1 MFREIDQTI
10 QSYASIALYTHVLP
24 DMDALGSQ
32 CGLKLL
38 LQQRYPEKKI
48 VALGDINN
56 VPLDFP
62 MDNEADVDVASTLAI
77 VLDTSN
83 VERVSN
89 QSFLQCDKVIKID
102 HHVDY
107 TPYGDLSYVDTST
120 ISTCSIIIRMAREL
134 GYVFSQDSANFL
146 LFGLITDSGR
156 FRFPNT
162 RAEDFE
168 HAAFLL
174 NHGADLQFIYD
185 SFYVKPLSKKQ
196 VDIYAH
202 NRFQVEANVAYV
214 KTTPDDAKHLSA
226 DLSYIKSG
234 AINVLQDIEGVR
246 AWATFTQLTP
256 QDPIYVELRG
266 RIPVLSIAVAHGGGG
281 HQLACGCVAASWDEV
296 DQIIQELHAI
306 TA

>member
-1 MFREIDQTI
+1 MFREIDQLI
-10 QSYASIALYTHVLP
+10 KSYDSVVIYTHVIP

-38 LQQRYPEKKI
+38 LQAQYPDKKI
-48 VALGDINN
+48 YALGDINDVPVAFPIDQEQD
-56 VPLDFP
+56 VPL
-62 MDNEADVDVASTLAI
+62 ASSLAL

-89 QSFLQCDKVIKID
+89 QSFLRCDKVIKID
-102 HHVDY
+102 HHVDN
-107 TPYGDLSYVDTST
+107 TPFGDVSYVDTST
-120 ISTCSIIIRMAREL
+120 ISTCSIIATMAREL
-134 GYVFSQDSANFL
+134 GYPFTRDSANFL

-162 RAEDFE
+162 RAIDFD

-185 SFYVKPLSKKQ
+185 NIYVKPLSKKAI
-196 VDIYAH
+196 DIYAH
-202 NRFQVEANVAYV
+202 NNLVVEDTVAYI
-214 KTTPDDAKHLSA
+214 KTTPNEAKNLAA

-234 AINVLQDIEGVR
+234 AINVLQDIQGVNC
-246 AWATFTQLTP
+246 WATFTQLTP
-256 QDPIYVELRG
+256 ADPIYVELRG

-281 HQLACGCVAASWDEV
+281 HLLACGCTVKEWSEV
-296 DQIIQELHAI
+296 DQIITELHDVK
-306 TA
+306 

>member
-1 MFREIDQTI
+1 MFREIDEWI
-10 QSYASIALYTHVLP
+10 QRYESIVLYTHVLP

-32 CGLKLL
+32 CGLKVL
-38 LQQRYPEKKI
+38 LQQHYPNKKI
-48 VALGDINN
+48 YALGDIND
-56 VPLDFP
+56 VPIKFP
-62 MDNEADVDVASTLAI
+62 LDNEADVPLSESLAI

-89 QSFLQCDKVIKID
+89 QSFLRCKQVIKID

-120 ISTCSIIIRMAREL
+120 ISTCSIITSMAREL
-134 GYVFSQDSANFL
+134 GYQFNRDSANFL

-162 RAEDFE
+162 RADDFD
-168 HAAFLL
+168 HAAYLL

-185 SFYVKPLSKKQ
+185 NIYVKPLSKKA
-196 VDIYAH
+196 VDVYAH
-202 NRFQVEANVAYV
+202 NNFKVEDHIAYI
-214 KTTPDDAKHLSA
+214 KTTPEEAKHLSA

-234 AINVLQDIEGVR
+234 AINVLQDIQGVT

-256 QDPIYVELRG
+256 EDPIYVELRG
-266 RIPVLSIAVAHGGGG
+266 RIPVLEIAFRHGGGG
-281 HQLACGCVAASWDEV
+281 HLLACGCRAKSWDEV
-296 DQIIQELHAI
+296 DEIISELKQL
-306 TA
+306 

>member
-1 MFREIDQTI
+1 MFREIDQLI
-10 QSYASIALYTHVLP
+10 KSYDSVVIYTHVIP

-38 LQQRYPEKKI
+38 LQAQYPDKKI
-48 VALGDINN
+48 YALGDINDVPVAFPIDQEQD
-56 VPLDFP
+56 VPL
-62 MDNEADVDVASTLAI
+62 ASSLAL

-89 QSFLQCDKVIKID
+89 QSFLRCDKVVKID
-102 HHVDY
+102 HHVDN
-107 TPYGDLSYVDTST
+107 TPFGDVSYVDTST
-120 ISTCSIIIRMAREL
+120 ISTCSIIATMAREL
-134 GYVFSQDSANFL
+134 GYPFTRDSANFL

-162 RAEDFE
+162 RAIDFD

-185 SFYVKPLSKKQ
+185 NIYVKPLSKKAI
-196 VDIYAH
+196 DIYAH
-202 NRFQVEANVAYV
+202 NNLVVEDTVAYI
-214 KTTPDDAKHLSA
+214 KTTPNEAKNLAA

-234 AINVLQDIEGVR
+234 AINVLQDIQGVNC
-246 AWATFTQLTP
+246 WATFTQLTP
-256 QDPIYVELRG
+256 ADPIYVELRG

-281 HQLACGCVAASWDEV
+281 HLLACGCTVKEWSEV
-296 DQIIQELHAI
+296 DQIITELHDVK
-306 TA
+306 

>member
-1 MFREIDQTI
+1 MFREIDQLI
-10 QSYASIALYTHVLP
+10 QSYDSVVIYTHVIP

-38 LQQRYPEKKI
+38 LQAQYPDKKI
-48 VALGDINN
+48 YALGDINDVPVAFPIDQEQD
-56 VPLDFP
+56 VPL
-62 MDNEADVDVASTLAI
+62 ASSLAL

-89 QSFLQCDKVIKID
+89 QSFLRCDKVVKID
-102 HHVDY
+102 HHVDN
-107 TPYGDLSYVDTST
+107 TPFGDVSYVDTST
-120 ISTCSIIIRMAREL
+120 ISTCSIIATMAREL
-134 GYVFSQDSANFL
+134 GYPFTRDSANFL

-162 RAEDFE
+162 RAIDFD

-185 SFYVKPLSKKQ
+185 NIYVKPLSKKAI
-196 VDIYAH
+196 DIYAH
-202 NRFQVEANVAYV
+202 NNLVVEDTVAYI
-214 KTTPDDAKHLSA
+214 KTTPNEAKNLAA

-234 AINVLQDIEGVR
+234 AINVLQDIQGVNC
-246 AWATFTQLTP
+246 WATFTQLTP
-256 QDPIYVELRG
+256 ADPIYVELRG

-281 HQLACGCVAASWDEV
+281 HLLACGCTVKEWSEV
-296 DQIIQELHAI
+296 DQIITELHDVK
-306 TA
+306 

>member
-1 MFREIDQTI
+1 MFREIDQII
-10 QSYASIALYTHVLP
+10 QAYHSVVIYSHVIP

-38 LQQRYPEKKI
+38 LQAQYPDKKI
-48 VALGDINN
+48 YVLGDIND
-56 VPLDFP
+56 VPVEFP
-62 MDNEADVDVASTLAI
+62 INREEEVDLASSLAI

-89 QSFLQCDKVIKID
+89 QSFFQCDKVVKID
-102 HHVDY
+102 HHVDN
-107 TPYGDLSYVDTST
+107 TPYGDVSYVDTST
-120 ISTCSIIIRMAREL
+120 ISTCSIITSMAREL
-134 GYVFSQDSANFL
+134 GYPFSRESANFL

-162 RAEDFE
+162 RAIDFD

-185 SFYVKPLSKKQ
+185 SIYVKPLSKKA

-202 NRFQVEANVAYV
+202 NTLNVEGSVAYI
-214 KTTPDDAKHLSA
+214 KTTPEEAKNLNA

-234 AINVLQDIEGVR
+234 AINVLQDIQGVNC
-246 AWATFTQLTP
+246 WATFTQLTP
-256 QDPIYVELRG
+256 EDPIYVELRG

-281 HQLACGCVAASWDEV
+281 HLLACGCKAKDWAEV
-296 DQIIQELHAI
+296 DQIIAELHQI
-306 TA
+306 K